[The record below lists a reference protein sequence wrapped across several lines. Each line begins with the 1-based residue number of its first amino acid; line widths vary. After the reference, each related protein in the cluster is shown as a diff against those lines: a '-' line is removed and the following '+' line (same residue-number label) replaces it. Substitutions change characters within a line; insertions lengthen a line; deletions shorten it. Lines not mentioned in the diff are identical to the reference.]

1 MIVNEITQ
9 LWPRYHHSW
18 QILNEAVGDKN
29 LHMEHIEDLV
39 FNEGYKGAERAFNYL
54 DAVAGMLKGGK
65 SEGKI
70 TIKWD
75 GAPAIICGVDPADE
89 KFFVGTK
96 AVFGKTENK
105 AAKTPEQIKEWY
117 GHSENLANKLL
128 LALKLLPELGIGT
141 VVQGDFLFGPGNVV
155 EEEVAGELCYTFTPQ
170 LITYAVPV
178 KSKIGQRIAKAKIG
192 IIFHTEYTGTSLGE
206 MSANFGFSVRGLKPS
221 ANVFFDD
228 AEYKDVSG
236 VATLTPKGY
245 ATIKAI
251 IDQGR
256 ATAKKAG
263 TKMDQ
268 VLEAEFAKFIKPFIN
283 NNVRSGEQVGDPM
296 TFLQRFMEYYT
307 GKMNKEIE
315 GLKGGTESPAAQKR
329 IEKIKQQEKFLTD
342 NQNTLLLVLATYKRI
357 ISAKLKL
364 IEKLN
369 AVDNIG
375 TFVRSDTGYKVTN
388 HEGFVAFGVE
398 GGAVKLNDRMEF
410 NALNFAT
417 PKNWK

>member
-1 MIVNEITQ
+1 MIVNEIVQWT
-9 LWPRYHHSW
+9 RYYHSW
-18 QILNEAVGDKN
+18 QILNEAAGAKN

-39 FNEGYKGAERAFNYL
+39 FNEGFKGAGRAFDYL
-54 DAVAGMLKGGK
+54 DSVAGMLKGG
-65 SEGKI
+65 SPEGKV
-70 TIKWD
+70 TVKWD
-75 GAPAIICGVDPADE
+75 GAPAIVCGVDPADG

-105 AAKTPEQIKEWY
+105 AAKIPAQIKEWY
-117 GHSENLANKLL
+117 GHAPSLAEKLS

-141 VVQGDFLFGPGNVV
+141 VVQGDFLFGPGNVS
-155 EEEVAGELCYTFTPQ
+155 EEEVAGENCYTFTPQ
-170 LITYAVPV
+170 LITYAVPTN
-178 KSKIGQRIAKAKIG
+178 SKIGQRIAKAKIG
-192 IIFHTEYTGTSLGE
+192 IIFHTEYTGETLAD
-206 MSANFGFSVRGLKPS
+206 MSANFGYSVRGLNQS
-221 ANVFFDD
+221 ANVWFDD
-228 AEYKDVSG
+228 ADYKDVSG

-245 ATIKAI
+245 ASIKTI

-256 ATAKKAG
+256 ATANKAG

-268 VLEAEFAKFIKPFIN
+268 VLQAEFAKYIKPFIN

-315 GLKGGTESPAAQKR
+315 KLKGGAESPAAAKR
-329 IEKIKQQEKFLTD
+329 IEKIQQQEKFLAD

-357 ISAKLKL
+357 ITAKMKL

-388 HEGFVAFGVE
+388 HEGFVAFGME

>member
-9 LWPRYHHSW
+9 LWTRYHHSW

-283 NNVRSGEQVGDPM
+283 NNVRSG
-296 TFLQRFMEYYT
+296 
-307 GKMNKEIE
+307 
-315 GLKGGTESPAAQKR
+315 
-329 IEKIKQQEKFLTD
+329 
-342 NQNTLLLVLATYKRI
+342 
-357 ISAKLKL
+357 
-364 IEKLN
+364 
-369 AVDNIG
+369 
-375 TFVRSDTGYKVTN
+375 
-388 HEGFVAFGVE
+388 
-398 GGAVKLNDRMEF
+398 
-410 NALNFAT
+410 
-417 PKNWK
+417 